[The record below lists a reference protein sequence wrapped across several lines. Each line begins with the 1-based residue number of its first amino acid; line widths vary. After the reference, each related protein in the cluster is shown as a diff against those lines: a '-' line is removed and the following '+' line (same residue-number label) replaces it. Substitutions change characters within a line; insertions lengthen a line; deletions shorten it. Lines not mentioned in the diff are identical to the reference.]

1 MKTILFD
8 LDGTL
13 LPLDLHTFIQQY
25 FGLLVKRFANER
37 YDGPTLVNAVWGSTK
52 SMIENNGERTN
63 YELFWESF
71 SSLLN
76 EDMELRLEEFKDF
89 YENDFHEI
97 KRYIPEGYTI
107 KPLLEELKT
116 LGYSSVLATNPIF
129 PKEASIARLEWIGAS
144 FDDFLHVTTM
154 ENSSYSKPNINYY
167 KSLFLTLNLDPKDCL
182 MVGNN
187 SYEDACV
194 EELGCKVF
202 LVTEFLENEHNLDIS
217 HYPQGTLHD
226 LVLYLKN
233 N

>member
-13 LPLDLHTFIQQY
+13 LPLDLNTFIQQY

-63 YELFWESF
+63 YELFWETF
-71 SSLLN
+71 SSLLK
-76 EDMELRLEEFKDF
+76 EDMELQLDEFKEF
-89 YENDFHEI
+89 YENDFYEI

-107 KPLLEELKT
+107 KPLLDELKE
-116 LGYSSVLATNPIF
+116 LGYTSVLATNPIF
-129 PKEASIARLEWIGAS
+129 PKEASIARLDWIGAS

-154 ENSSYSKPNINYY
+154 ENSCYSKPNINYY
-167 KSLFLTLNLDPKDCL
+167 KSLFTTLNLDPKDCL

-187 SYEDACV
+187 AYEDACV

-202 LVTEFLENEHNLDIS
+202 LVTEYLENEHNVDIS
-217 HYPQGTLHD
+217 KYPQGTLND
-226 LVLYLKN
+226 LLHYLKQ
-233 N
+233 